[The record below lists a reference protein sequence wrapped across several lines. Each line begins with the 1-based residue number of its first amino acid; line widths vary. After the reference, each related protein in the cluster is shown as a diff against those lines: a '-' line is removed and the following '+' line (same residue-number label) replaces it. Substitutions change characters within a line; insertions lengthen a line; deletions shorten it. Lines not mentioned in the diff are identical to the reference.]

1 MVSEISECLGKSGN
15 VLTEVGFSSISKG
28 LSKNE
33 RLK

>member
-1 MVSEISECLGKSGN
+1 MVSEISVGKSGN

-28 LSKNE
+28 LSKNK